1 MGTKRFG
8 AVGVVLPGPRVLV
21 AGGFDGSSLNTAEVY
36 DPQSNSWSSVA
47 PMGTKRFGAVGV
59 VLPGPRVLVVGGYD
73 GSSYLSTAA
82 EVYDP
87 QSNSWSSVAP
97 MGTKR

>member
-1 MGTKRFG
+1 MSAPHPLCIIATS
-8 AVGVVLPGPRVLV
+8 VP
-21 AGGFDGSSLNTAEVY
+21 STAEVY

-47 PMGTKRFGAVGV
+47 PMGTKRSKAVGV

-73 GSSYLSTAA
+73 GSSKLSTA

-87 QSNSWSSVAP
+87 QSNSYTC
-97 MGTKR
+97 M